1 MNLNFG
7 ENLKKLRRSLDMTQ
21 DELAEA
27 LGLSIQAISRYET
40 QSAYPDIEMLPVI
53 AGYFGVTV
61 DSLLGVSGDAK
72 ERRRGEYRMKANA
85 EKDPEKR
92 LKILKKWCSE
102 FPDDWEAI
110 NFAIIT
116 IGDIPKE
123 RQNLTELRRLAEK
136 SVRFCTDRIWRGH
149 LIYRYLGAEPDE
161 SVAMKFI
168 DENNYE
174 YDMSKMRLMTVY
186 YADRDETKTRALY
199 QSIYQEKI
207 SEAMHFMTLFRY
219 GGDVRDAI
227 EGCEL
232 ALDFLKKLS
241 RNPCLTKPDMWI
253 DDKVM
258 TLLRLSN
265 NYLFFDENEE
275 GYKALDTAVTLIENA
290 LSLPNGSDISF
301 GSPKFD
307 MLDSTT
313 QKSVLVTLMNG
324 ELSAVC
330 GFVLDMNVKDF
341 PIDKSLVWDSYVNRV
356 MYANNYRTII
366 AEPRW
371 RNFVRYKDDPEYQ
384 KYVKRIKAA
393 VDLSER
399 KNIEYALTTGM
410 IQNFDGRIL
419 AVATE
424 DKDNLRW
431 VYILSEKNGDC
442 FAAAMEKFKE
452 TAGIYKISKATPLL
466 AANKSNQII
475 PVPNDIVDSLNSAI
489 EAINAESPDN
499 PQ

>member
-40 QSAYPDIEMLPVI
+40 QAAYPDIEMLPVI

-61 DSLLGVSGDAK
+61 DSLLGVSGEAK
-72 ERRRGEYRMKANA
+72 QRRRGEYRIKAGA

-92 LKILKKWCSE
+92 LEILKKWCSE
-102 FPDDWEAI
+102 FPDDWEAVS
-110 NFAIIT
+110 FAMIT
-116 IGDIPKE
+116 IGDIPKDK
-123 RQNLTELRRLAEK
+123 QNLTELRRLAEK
-136 SVRFCTDRIWRGH
+136 SVRLCTDRIWRGN
-149 LIYRYLGAEPDE
+149 LIYRYLRAEPDE
-161 SVAMKFI
+161 AVAMKFI
-168 DENNYE
+168 EENNNE
-174 YDMSKMRLMTVY
+174 YDMSKASLMKEY
-186 YADRDETKTRALY
+186 YTGRDETKTRALN
-199 QSIYQEKI
+199 QSIYQKSI

-219 GGDVRDAI
+219 GGDVRDAVN
-227 EGCEL
+227 GCEL
-232 ALDFLKKLS
+232 ALDFLSKLS

-258 TLLRLSN
+258 ALLRLSN
-265 NYLFFDENEE
+265 NYLFFDETEE

-290 LSLPNGSDISF
+290 LSLPDGSDISF
-301 GSPKFD
+301 GSPKFN
-307 MLDSTT
+307 MLDSTAR
-313 QKSVLVTLMNG
+313 KSVNVTLVNN
-324 ELSAVC
+324 ELSAVY
-330 GFVLDMNVKDF
+330 GFDLAMNVKDF
-341 PIDKSLVWDSYVNRV
+341 PIDKSLLPDNYVNRV
-356 MYANNYRTII
+356 MYANVYRTII

-371 RNFVRYKDDPEYQ
+371 RNFSRYKDDPEYQ

-393 VDLSER
+393 VDLSEL

-424 DKDNLRW
+424 DKEKLRW
-431 VYILSEKNGDC
+431 VYIFSEKNGDC

-452 TAGIYKISKATPLL
+452 AAGIYKISKATPLL
-466 AANKSNQII
+466 AADESQRII
-475 PVPNDIVDSLNSAI
+475 PVPDGVADRLNSAI
-489 EAINAESPDN
+489 NTESPAN
-499 PQ
+499 PQKA

>member
-61 DSLLGVSGDAK
+61 DSLLGVSGEAK

-85 EKDPEKR
+85 EEDPEKR
-92 LKILKKWCSE
+92 MEILKKWCSE
-102 FPDDWEAI
+102 FPDDWEAVAFI
-110 NFAIIT
+110 MVT
-116 IGDIPKE
+116 IEDIPKDK
-123 RQNLTELRRLAEK
+123 QNLPELRRLAEK
-136 SVRFCTDRIWRGH
+136 SIRLCTDPLWRGN
-149 LIYRYLGAEPDE
+149 LIHRYLRAEADE

-168 DENNYE
+168 EEKNCD
-174 YDMSKMRLMTVY
+174 YDMSKMRLMMEY
-186 YADRDETKTRALY
+186 YTGRDETKTRALN
-199 QSIYQEKI
+199 QCIYKEKI
-207 SEAMHFMTLFRY
+207 SEAVDFITLFRY
-219 GGDVRDAI
+219 GGDVRDAVN
-227 EGCEL
+227 GCEL
-232 ALDFLKKLS
+232 ALDFLIKLS

-258 TLLRLSN
+258 ALLRLSN
-265 NYLFFDENEE
+265 NHLFFDETEE
-275 GYKALDTAVTLIENA
+275 GYKALDTAVTLVENA
-290 LSLPNGSDISF
+290 LSLPDGSDISF

-313 QKSVLVTLMNG
+313 QKSVLVTFMNG
-324 ELSAVC
+324 ELSAVT

-341 PIDKSLVWDSYVNRV
+341 PIDKSLVWGSCVNRV
-356 MYANNYRTII
+356 MYANRYRAVI
-366 AEPRW
+366 AGAHW
-371 RNFVRYKDDPEYQ
+371 HNFSRYRDDPEYQ

-399 KNIEYALTTGM
+399 KNIEYAFTTGM

-431 VYILSEKNGDC
+431 VYIFSEKNEDC

-452 TAGIYKISKATPLL
+452 AAAIYKITKATPLL
-466 AANKSNQII
+466 AADESQRII
-475 PVPNDIVDSLNSAI
+475 PVPNDIADRLNN
-489 EAINAESPDN
+489 AINSESPAN
-499 PQ
+499 P

>member
-40 QSAYPDIEMLPVI
+40 QAAYPDIEMLPVI

-61 DSLLGVSGDAK
+61 DSLLGVSGEAK
-72 ERRRGEYRMKANA
+72 ERRRGEYRMKAGA
-85 EKDPEKR
+85 EKNPEKR
-92 LKILKKWCSE
+92 LEILKKWCSE

-136 SVRFCTDRIWRGH
+136 SVKLCTDPLWRGN
-149 LIYRYLGAEPDE
+149 LIHRYLRAEPDE

-174 YDMSKMRLMTVY
+174 YDMSKMRLMTEY
-186 YADRDETKTRALY
+186 YTDRDETKTRALN
-199 QSIYQEKI
+199 QSIYQESI
-207 SEAMHFMTLFRY
+207 SEAMRFMTLFRY

-227 EGCEL
+227 ESCEL
-232 ALDFLKKLS
+232 ALDFLTKLS
-241 RNPCLTKPDMWI
+241 HNPCLTKPDMWI
-253 DDKVM
+253 SDKIM
-258 TLLRLSN
+258 ALLRLSN
-265 NYLFFDENEE
+265 NYLFFDETEN
-275 GYKALDTAVTLIENA
+275 GYKALDAAVTLIENA
-290 LSLPNGSDISF
+290 LSLPDGSDISY

-307 MLDSTT
+307 MLDATT
-313 QKSVLVTLMNG
+313 QKCVNVTLMNE
-324 ELSAVC
+324 ELSAVY

-341 PIDKSLVWDSYVNRV
+341 PIDKSLLPDNYVNQV
-356 MYANNYRTII
+356 MCANNYRTII
-366 AEPRW
+366 AAPRW

-393 VDLSER
+393 VDLSEL

-431 VYILSEKNGDC
+431 VYIFMEKNGDC
-442 FAAAMEKFKE
+442 FASALEKFKE
-452 TAGIYKISKATPLL
+452 TAGIYKISKVTPLL
-466 AANKSNQII
+466 AADESQKII
-475 PVPNDIVDSLNSAI
+475 PVPEDIADKLNN
-489 EAINAESPDN
+489 AINTDAPEN
-499 PQ
+499 P

>member
-40 QSAYPDIEMLPVI
+40 QAAYPDIEMLPVI

-61 DSLLGVSGDAK
+61 DSLLGVSGEAK
-72 ERRRGEYRMKANA
+72 QRRRGEYRIKTGV

-92 LKILKKWCSE
+92 MEILKKWCSE
-102 FPDDWEAI
+102 FPDDWEAVS
-110 NFAIIT
+110 FAMIT
-116 IGDIPKE
+116 IGDIPKDK
-123 RQNLTELRRLAEK
+123 QNLTELRRLAEK
-136 SVRFCTDRIWRGH
+136 SVRLCTDRIWRGN
-149 LIYRYLGAEPDE
+149 LIYRYLRAEPNE
-161 SVAMKFI
+161 AVAMKFI
-168 DENNYE
+168 EENNNE
-174 YDMSKMRLMTVY
+174 YDMSKASLMKEY
-186 YADRDETKTRALY
+186 YTGRDETKTRALN
-199 QSIYQEKI
+199 QSIYQKSI

-227 EGCEL
+227 NGCEL

-258 TLLRLSN
+258 ALLRLSN
-265 NYLFFDENEE
+265 NYLFFDETEE

-290 LSLPNGSDISF
+290 LSLPDGSGISY

-307 MLDSTT
+307 ALSATT
-313 QKSVLVTLMNG
+313 QKEVHVTLMNE
-324 ELSAVC
+324 ELSAVT
-330 GFVLDMNVKDF
+330 GFVLIMK
-341 PIDKSLVWDSYVNRV
+341 IDKSLLPDDYVNRV
-356 MYANNYRTII
+356 MYATSYRTII
-366 AEPRW
+366 AAPRW
-371 RNFVRYKDDPEYQ
+371 RNFTRYKDDPEYQ

-393 VDLSER
+393 VDLSEL
-399 KNIEYALTTGM
+399 KNIEYAFTTGM

-424 DKDNLRW
+424 DKDNRRW
-431 VYILSEKNGDC
+431 VYILSEVNGDC
-442 FAAAMEKFKE
+442 FAAALDKFKDA
-452 TAGIYKISKATPLL
+452 AGIYKISKATPLL
-466 AANKSNQII
+466 AADKSQRII
-475 PVPNDIVDSLNSAI
+475 PLPKDIADKLNN
-489 EAINAESPDN
+489 AINAESPDN
-499 PQ
+499 T

>member
-1 MNLNFG
+1 
-7 ENLKKLRRSLDMTQ
+7 MTQ

-72 ERRRGEYRMKANA
+72 ERRRGEYRMKANV

-92 LKILKKWCSE
+92 LEILKKWCSE

-136 SVRFCTDRIWRGH
+136 SVRLCTDRIWRGH

-174 YDMSKMRLMTVY
+174 YDMSKMRLMTEY
-186 YADRDETKTRALY
+186 YTDRDETKTRALN
-199 QSIYQEKI
+199 QSIYQESI
-207 SEAMHFMTLFRY
+207 SEAMRFMTLFRY

-227 EGCEL
+227 NGCEL
-232 ALDFLKKLS
+232 ALDFLSKLS
-241 RNPCLTKPDMWI
+241 HSPCLTKPDMWI

-258 TLLRLSN
+258 ALLRLSN
-265 NYLFFDENEE
+265 NHLFFDETEK
-275 GYKALDTAVTLIENA
+275 GYKALDAAVTLIENA
-290 LSLPNGSDISF
+290 LSLPDGSDISF

-307 MLDSTT
+307 MLDATT
-313 QKSVLVTLMNG
+313 QKSVNVALMNE
-324 ELSAVC
+324 ELSAVY
-330 GFVLDMNVKDF
+330 GFVLNMNVKDF
-341 PIDKSLVWDSYVNRV
+341 PIDKSLLPDNYVNQV

-371 RNFVRYKDDPEYQ
+371 RNFVRYKNDPEYQ

-399 KNIEYALTTGM
+399 KNIEYALTTGL
-410 IQNFDGRIL
+410 IQNPEGRIL
-419 AVATE
+419 AAATE

-431 VYILSEKNGDC
+431 VYIFSEKNDDC

-466 AANKSNQII
+466 AADESQKII
-475 PVPNDIVDSLNSAI
+475 PVPKDIADKLNN
-489 EAINAESPDN
+489 AINADAPEKP
-499 PQ
+499 

>member
-21 DELAEA
+21 DELANA

-40 QSAYPDIEMLPVI
+40 QAAYPDIEMLPVI

-61 DSLLGVSGDAK
+61 DSLLGVSGEAK

-92 LKILKKWCSE
+92 LEILKKWCSE
-102 FPDDWEAI
+102 FPDDWEAVA
-110 NFAIIT
+110 FAMVT
-116 IGDIPKE
+116 IGYIPKE
-123 RQNLTELRRLAEK
+123 KQNLTELRRLAEK
-136 SVRFCTDRIWRGH
+136 SVKLCTDRIWRGH

-168 DENNYE
+168 EENNYE
-174 YDMSKMRLMTVY
+174 YDMSKMRLMTEY
-186 YADRDETKTRALY
+186 YAGRDETKTRALN
-199 QSIYQEKI
+199 QGIYQESI
-207 SEAMHFMTLFRY
+207 SEAMRFMTLFRY

-227 EGCEL
+227 NGCEL
-232 ALDFLKKLS
+232 ALDFLTKLS
-241 RNPCLTKPDMWI
+241 HNPCLTKPDMWI
-253 DDKVM
+253 SDKIM
-258 TLLRLSN
+258 ALLRLSN
-265 NYLFFDENEE
+265 NHLFFDETEE
-275 GYKALDTAVTLIENA
+275 GYKALDTAVTLVENA
-290 LSLPNGSDISF
+290 LSLPDGSDISF

-307 MLDSTT
+307 MLDATT
-313 QKSVLVTLMNG
+313 QKSVNVTLMNE
-324 ELSAVC
+324 ELSAVY
-330 GFVLDMNVKDF
+330 GFVLDMNVKNF
-341 PIDKSLVWDSYVNRV
+341 PIDKSLLPDNYVNQV

-371 RNFVRYKDDPEYQ
+371 RNFTRYKDDPEYQ

-431 VYILSEKNGDC
+431 VYIFMEKNGDC
-442 FAAAMEKFKE
+442 FASALEKFKE

-466 AANKSNQII
+466 AADESQKII
-475 PVPNDIVDSLNSAI
+475 PVPEDIADKLNN
-489 EAINAESPDN
+489 AINTDAPEN
-499 PQ
+499 P

>member
-40 QSAYPDIEMLPVI
+40 QAAYPDIEMLPVI

-61 DSLLGVSGDAK
+61 DSLLGVSGEAK
-72 ERRRGEYRMKANA
+72 QRRRGEYRMKAGA
-85 EKDPEKR
+85 EKNPEKR
-92 LKILKKWCSE
+92 MEILKKWCSE
-102 FPDDWEAI
+102 FPDDWEAVA
-110 NFAIIT
+110 FAMVT
-116 IGDIPKE
+116 IENIPKDK
-123 RQNLTELRRLAEK
+123 QNLPELRRLAEK
-136 SVRFCTDRIWRGH
+136 SIRLCTDPLWRGN
-149 LIYRYLGAEPDE
+149 LIHRYLRAEPDE

-168 DENNYE
+168 EEKNCD
-174 YDMSKMRLMTVY
+174 YDMSKMCLMMEHYTGK
-186 YADRDETKTRALY
+186 DETKTRALN
-199 QSIYQEKI
+199 QCIYKEKI
-207 SEAMHFMTLFRY
+207 TDAIYYTSLFRY

-232 ALDFLKKLS
+232 ALDFLTKLS
-241 RNPCLTKPDMWI
+241 HNPCLTKPDMWI

-258 TLLRLSN
+258 ALLRLSN
-265 NYLFFDENEE
+265 NHLFFDETEE

-290 LSLPNGSDISF
+290 LSLPDGSDISF

-324 ELSAVC
+324 DLSAVC

-356 MYANNYRTII
+356 MYANNYRDII
-366 AEPRW
+366 VGAHW
-371 RNFVRYKDDPEYQ
+371 HNFSRYKDDPEYQ

-431 VYILSEKNGDC
+431 VYIFSEQNDDC

-452 TAGIYKISKATPLL
+452 ASGIYKISKATPLL
-466 AANKSNQII
+466 AADESQKII
-475 PVPNDIVDSLNSAI
+475 PVPEDIADKLNN
-489 EAINAESPDN
+489 AINTDAPEN
-499 PQ
+499 P